1 MTDSR
6 RNTVLTRTN
15 NKTFIKYSKGCTYV
29 SAFNNILQLCKVR
42 ALGTEGNDMKKTTIG
57 GQALI
62 EGLLMIGP
70 KGAAIA
76 VRKPDGEIVV
86 EKRPLP
92 VKSKLSKV
100 PIIRGSIN
108 LVSQM
113 VLGMKALM
121 FSAEF
126 VDVEEDEKKDN
137 KVDKEKKNADKNND
151 IFVYAL
157 ITVSLALS
165 IGLFILL
172 PNLLVSLIKLDRET
186 RGGVILL
193 NAIEGLIRVTLFFL
207 YIVLASFMKDVKRVW
222 QYHGAEHKTIHCY
235 EHEEELTVE
244 NIKKYSTKHPR
255 CGTSFMF
262 LVMIISI
269 LIFSLVRWH
278 DNVIINMLYRILL
291 IPLVA
296 GVSYEILKLAGRF
309 DNKVVSIINAPGM
322 FFQLFTTKEP
332 DEDMIEVAIAAFNE
346 VRVDKPIVKE
356 HEDAV
361 NANASAENASAE
373 NAPDHR

>member
-1 MTDSR
+1 
-6 RNTVLTRTN
+6 
-15 NKTFIKYSKGCTYV
+15 
-29 SAFNNILQLCKVR
+29 
-42 ALGTEGNDMKKTTIG
+42 MKKTTIG

-70 KGAAIA
+70 ENAAVA

-86 EKRPLP
+86 DKRPLP

-100 PIIRGSIN
+100 PIIRGVIN
-108 LVSQM
+108 LVRQM

-121 FSAEF
+121 YSAEF
-126 VDVEEDEKKDN
+126 VELEEEEKKDS
-137 KVDKEKKNADKNND
+137 ND
-151 IFVYAL
+151 ISKQDNKEEDKKKAGLGAFIERILGEKFNDIL
-157 ITVSLALS
+157 IYFSVIVSLALS

-172 PNLLVSLIKLDRET
+172 PNLLASLLKLNRET

-193 NAIEGLIRVTLFFL
+193 NVIEGLIRVTLFFS
-207 YIVLASFMKDVKRVW
+207 YIVLASLMKDVKRVW

-269 LIFSLVRWH
+269 LIFSLVQWH
-278 DNVIINMLYRILL
+278 DKLIVNMLYRILL

-296 GVSYEILKLAGRF
+296 GISYEVLKLAGRF
-309 DNKVVSIINAPGM
+309 NNRVMSIINAPGM
-322 FFQLFTTKEP
+322 FFQIFTTKEP
-332 DEDMIEVAIAAFNE
+332 DDDMIEVAIAAFNE
-346 VRVDKPIVKE
+346 VRVDK
-356 HEDAV
+356 EDAD
-361 NANASAENASAE
+361 NTCGGC
-373 NAPDHR
+373 

>member
-1 MTDSR
+1 
-6 RNTVLTRTN
+6 
-15 NKTFIKYSKGCTYV
+15 
-29 SAFNNILQLCKVR
+29 
-42 ALGTEGNDMKKTTIG
+42 MKKTTIG

-70 KGAAIA
+70 ESAAIA

-86 EKRPLP
+86 DKRPLP

-100 PIIRGSIN
+100 PIIRGVIN
-108 LVSQM
+108 LVRQM

-121 FSAEF
+121 YSAEF
-126 VDVEEDEKKDN
+126 VELEEDEKKDKDDISKQDN
-137 KVDKEKKNADKNND
+137 EEEGKKKAGLGAFIERILSDKFND
-151 IFVYAL
+151 IL
-157 ITVSLALS
+157 IYISVIVSLALS

-172 PNLLVSLIKLDRET
+172 PNLLASLLKLNRET
-186 RGGVILL
+186 RSGVILL
-193 NAIEGLIRVTLFFL
+193 NAIEGLIRITLFFS
-207 YIVLASFMKDVKRVW
+207 YIVLASLMKDVKRVW

-269 LIFSLVRWH
+269 LIFSLVQWH
-278 DNVIINMLYRILL
+278 DKLIVNMLYRILL

-296 GVSYEILKLAGRF
+296 GISYEVLKLAGRF
-309 DNKVVSIINAPGM
+309 NNRVMSIINAPGM
-322 FFQLFTTKEP
+322 FFQIFTTKEP
-332 DEDMIEVAIAAFNE
+332 DDDMIEVAIAAFNE
-346 VRVDKPIVKE
+346 VRVDKA
-356 HEDAV
+356 DTD
-361 NANASAENASAE
+361 NACGGC
-373 NAPDHR
+373 